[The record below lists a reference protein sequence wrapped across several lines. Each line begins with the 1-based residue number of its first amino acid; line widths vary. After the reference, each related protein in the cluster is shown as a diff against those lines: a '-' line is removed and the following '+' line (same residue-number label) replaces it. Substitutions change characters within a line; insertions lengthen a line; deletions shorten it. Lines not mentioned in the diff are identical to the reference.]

1 MEPLPP
7 AVCDDPQS
15 AWRMLKK
22 EIEDSKPA
30 LANTLAD
37 CQLTA
42 DDGGRYTLTVAGNQF
57 AVNSVKKNVRR
68 LERRL
73 SALTGTAVVLKVAAA
88 QTSEQAEIRQKKKE
102 ADTLKN
108 TALGHPLVGE
118 VVERFQGEVVEVKL
132 L

>member
-1 MEPLPP
+1 
-7 AVCDDPQS
+7 
-15 AWRMLKK
+15 MLKK